1 MTERATLFTPEMAR
15 ATLRKVDPKTQT
27 RRLVRWP
34 RPTKHLRFNTD
45 LAHIG
50 GVTKNLGYLW
60 IPYRH
65 VSETKLPWEDCGK
78 QRFFSPYGQPTLH
91 IEGVDKQ
98 PADRLRMLTT
108 WAVRDEFDHLKPTC
122 VNFGATRFWHAGMS
136 ECKPAWAGRLR
147 PGRFLPKAERVR
159 MPLLEVKAIR
169 AERIQS
175 ITEDDAIAEGIQR
188 AEQGPL
194 MHRFGLPS
202 WSPELWRESARAAFF
217 HLFYGIRRRAEIL
230 SDKNP
235 WVWVVTFGLI
245 AESGEVAA

>member
-1 MTERATLFTPEMAR
+1 MKERATLFTPEMAR

-27 RRLVRWP
+27 RRVVRWP
-34 RPTKHLRFNTD
+34 KPTKHLRFNTD

-50 GVTKNLGYLW
+50 GVSKNLGYLW

-65 VSETKLPWEDCGK
+65 VTETDLPWEDCGK
-78 QRFFSPYGQPTLH
+78 QRFFSPYGDPAWK
-91 IEGVDKQ
+91 IGNESG

-122 VNFGATRFWHAGMS
+122 VNFGATRFWHAGLS
-136 ECKPAWAGRLR
+136 ECKPKWAGRLR
-147 PGRFLPKAERVR
+147 PGRFLPLAQRSL

-175 ITEDDAIAEGIQR
+175 ITEDDARAEGIL
-188 AEQGPL
+188 ESNQGPL

-202 WSPELWRESARAAFF
+202 WDADLWRESARAAFF
-217 HLFYGIRRRAEIL
+217 HLFYGIRRRADIL

-235 WVWVVTFGLI
+235 WVWVVTFKLL